1 MKKTKTRIVRIIAAM
16 LCICIM
22 CPCMTAFAMADDA
35 NAGIETTA
43 APEPTTEADSEAE
56 DTEAE
61 ELSPEDKLKEY
72 LGSFG
77 LTWDDLM
84 KMLDVDDDSTTG
96 TVVTNGGRLNVRTGG
111 GMDYNVIDQLLCG
124 EQVKVIGRD
133 GDWYQIIVPEK
144 TGYVYSDYL
153 RVIENADTASS
164 DDLMALAV
172 LMMSMMNTTDTAP
185 VGLTPDGNLTLIDDI
200 GPKKGEGQQF
210 ITLES
215 KNGNTFYLII
225 DRDDKGTENVHFLN
239 LVDEADLFAL
249 IEDEENGGGTIVQT
263 CTCTDKCQPGDVN
276 TLCPVCRTNMSE
288 CTGKEA
294 ETTPA
299 PTDTPDT
306 EPDKTEPEQKN
317 NSSAILLIVLLL
329 AGGGGAAYYFL
340 KVKKSQPKTKGPVDL
355 DDYDYGEDE
364 EDDEEYEVEPDDEE
378 APADKEE

>member
-22 CPCMTAFAMADDA
+22 CPCMMAFAMADDA
-35 NAGIETTA
+35 NAGIETTV
-43 APEPTTEADSEAE
+43 APELTTAADSEAE

-77 LTWDDLM
+77 LSWDDLM

-306 EPDKTEPEQKN
+306 EPDETEPEQKN

>member
-35 NAGIETTA
+35 NAGIETTV
-43 APEPTTEADSEAE
+43 APEPTTAADSEAE

-77 LTWDDLM
+77 LSWDDLM

-164 DDLMALAV
+164 DDLMALLFLQQHDFEDLASFEQYCSGFSEKMNDLQSRIKADEARMSENAV
-172 LMMSMMNTTDTAP
+172 LQKQIINYVKTKDVYAAYRKAGYSKKFYNEHESEIIIHKAAKKAFDDL
-185 VGLTPDGNLTLIDDI
+185 GLKKLPTVKSLKAEYAELLAEKKSLYSDYYKLKNEQRDLLIY
-200 GPKKGEGQQF
+200 KA
-210 ITLES
+210 
-215 KNGNTFYLII
+215 N
-225 DRDDKGTENVHFLN
+225 
-239 LVDEADLFAL
+239 
-249 IEDEENGGGTIVQT
+249 IERIMQLDEE
-263 CTCTDKCQPGDVN
+263 
-276 TLCPVCRTNMSE
+276 E
-288 CTGKEA
+288 KERSR
-294 ETTPA
+294 
-299 PTDTPDT
+299 
-306 EPDKTEPEQKN
+306 QR
-317 NSSAILLIVLLL
+317 
-329 AGGGGAAYYFL
+329 
-340 KVKKSQPKTKGPVDL
+340 QQ
-355 DDYDYGEDE
+355 E
-364 EDDEEYEVEPDDEE
+364 E
-378 APADKEE
+378 K